1 MSAHAY
7 IQYADVPQSLIDSS
21 CQHVDGITGM
31 KVISLDGCPLVGQI
45 EISRDDEPLKLQI
58 EFPFPRSIELR
69 TALVDW
75 LMHWGIHF
83 TVVM

>member
-21 CQHVDGITGM
+21 SQRIDSATQAKLIA
-31 KVISLDGCPLVGQI
+31 LDGCPLTGQI
-45 EISRDDEPLKLQI
+45 EVLGDSRIQI
-58 EFPFPRSIELR
+58 EFPFPRAIELR
-69 TALVDW
+69 NALVDW

>member
-21 CQHVDGITGM
+21 SQHVDSITKA
-31 KVISLDGCPLVGQI
+31 KVIAFDGCPMCGQI
-45 EISRDDEPLKLQI
+45 DVLSDNRIQI
-58 EFPFPRSIELR
+58 EYSFPRAAELR
-69 TALVDW
+69 AALVDW

-83 TVVM
+83 AVVM